1 MMNRISGGGGG
12 GDARLILH
20 IGSSGTMLD
29 FTRYQAH
36 IFIYIYIHFF
46 DDAIEG
52 CDCYIEEVGLTADRL
67 HS

>member
-1 MMNRISGGGGG
+1 MGGGGG
-12 GDARLILH
+12 VGDARLILH

-29 FTRYQAH
+29 FTRYQAR
-36 IFIYIYIHFF
+36 IFIYIHFF